1 MKLFSFAI
9 GVDVWGSSHLRHFFL
24 DTFAD
29 LRSGKQQKEE
39 ILKSTCFYCGLGR
52 SELDNKA
59 ISFEDNILQMT
70 EQRMRLFSSAP
81 AYFHYLMASSNRRPT
96 PSFALYLPATPHK
109 QKCFSLSR
117 LVKFHSS
124 ERTICC
130 CFHEKLF
137 CYFAS
142 KFCSKYVKHPLEN
155 GVNLSKD
162 GSNFFKNIY
171 D

>member
-39 ILKSTCFYCGLGR
+39 ILKSTCF
-52 SELDNKA
+52 
-59 ISFEDNILQMT
+59 EDNILQMT

-96 PSFALYLPATPHK
+96 PSFAFYLPATPHK

-162 GSNFFKNIY
+162 GSNFFLNIY
-171 D
+171 Y

>member
-1 MKLFSFAI
+1 MFGARVIFDISSWTRSPTWGA
-9 GVDVWGSSHLRHFFL
+9 GSSKRRRFWRARVS
-24 DTFAD
+24 TAD
-29 LRSGKQQKEE
+29 WVVPSSTTRPSVSRTTSSRWRSNEWDCSVRPRP
-39 ILKSTCFYCGLGR
+39 IST
-52 SELDNKA
+52 
-59 ISFEDNILQMT
+59 T
-70 EQRMRLFSSAP
+70 
-81 AYFHYLMASSNRRPT
+81 SSNSRPT
-96 PSFALYLPATPHK
+96 PSFVYYLPATPHK
-109 QKCFSLSR
+109 QKCLNAPR

-162 GSNFFKNIY
+162 GSNFFLNIY
-171 D
+171 Y